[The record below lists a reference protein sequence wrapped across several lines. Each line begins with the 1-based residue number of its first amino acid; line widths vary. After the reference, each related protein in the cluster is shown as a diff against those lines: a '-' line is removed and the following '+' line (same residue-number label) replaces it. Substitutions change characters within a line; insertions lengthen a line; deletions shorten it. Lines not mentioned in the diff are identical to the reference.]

1 MLRFESASSLH
12 ETVDSPKSFKT
23 VLLKTSLD
31 VLTLSSASIEAAGCN
46 YKLKFSS
53 KSVTFVEEKTTGK
66 KSFYTLQ

>member
-1 MLRFESASSLH
+1 MLRFESGSSLH

-46 YKLKFSS
+46 YNLKFSS